1 MNIRHNNDGY
11 YDDIEKKLGFVER
24 VKKCVFAG
32 GGTHLVFLTRFSN
45 SQSGREKMEEGRID
59 LV

>member
-1 MNIRHNNDGY
+1 MMVTMMIL
-11 YDDIEKKLGFVER
+11 KKLGFIER